1 MKNIELA
8 KISVSAESK
17 ISDVV
22 ACIQNSGSVACCL
35 YYNNAGQFEN
45 IFTDGD
51 VRRAFLSGRSLSDS
65 ALEVL
70 LVKQLGSRPRPI
82 TASINSSEEKRRA
95 LFSEYTLRQLIL
107 VDQNEQPIDVIGA
120 DFLSHEYDFQ
130 KKNFSAIVMAGGFG
144 TRMRPF
150 TDTTPKPMLKVNGRP
165 ILEISIM
172 KMIEFG
178 VEKFY
183 ITTHYLPEKIIE
195 HFGDGSRLGVEIH
208 YINEETPLG
217 TGGALA
223 LVKQPDEHMLVF
235 NGDILTNLNVRMFFA
250 HHMRTN
256 ASMTIASTQY
266 HVEVPFGVIAEE
278 DGVISKIDEK
288 PVYKFMVNSGM
299 YFVSRKV
306 FDYLPSAAKFN
317 MTDVAEKLI
326 LHDQKVSSFPIYEH
340 WLDVGR
346 PSDYD
351 IAATIFE

>member
-1 MKNIELA
+1 MKNVELSR
-8 KISVSAESK
+8 ISVNAESK
-17 ISDVV
+17 ISDIVS
-22 ACIQNSGSVACCL
+22 CIQNSGSVACCL
-35 YYNNAGQFEN
+35 YYNNEGKFEN

-51 VRRAFLSGRSLSDS
+51 VRRAFLAGRGLADS
-65 ALEVL
+65 AQEVL
-70 LVKQLGSRPRPI
+70 KIKQASSRSKPI
-82 TASINSSEEKRRA
+82 TANEDATEDTRRD
-95 LFSEYTLRQLIL
+95 LFTEHSLRQLVL
-107 VDQNEQPIDVIGA
+107 VDQLGDPVDVIGA
-120 DFLSHEYDFQ
+120 DYLCHEYDFQ

-150 TDTTPKPMLKVNGRP
+150 TDSTPKPMLKVNGRP

-178 VEKFY
+178 VRKFY
-183 ITTHYLPEKIIE
+183 ITTHYLPEKIME
-195 HFGDGSRLGVEIH
+195 HFGDGSRYGVEIK
-208 YINEETPLG
+208 YINEDTPLG

-223 LVKQPDEHMLVF
+223 LVDQPDEHMLVF

-250 HHMRTN
+250 DHMRTN
-256 ASMTIASTQY
+256 ACMTIASTQY

-278 DGVISKIDEK
+278 DGVVAKIDEK

-299 YFVSRKV
+299 YFLSREV
-306 FDYLPSAAKFN
+306 FQHLPASERFN
-317 MTDVAEKLI
+317 MTDVAECLI
-326 LHDQKVSSFPIYEH
+326 EKGKKVSCFPIFEH